1 MSTEFCPKAED
12 GFHCGHEIH
21 RHPPRIGLEQPS
33 TRLTAKCC
41 WCDALAEM
49 TFSVVKI
56 AFPGHGLGSAYEDE
70 VWALPVGWHKG
81 DA

>member
-1 MSTEFCPKAED
+1 MSTNPFCVNAPD
-12 GFHCGHEIH
+12 GFHCGHETY
-21 RHPPRIGLEQPS
+21 RPVTLIGEPER
-33 TRLTAKCC
+33 RLTVACC
-41 WCDALAEM
+41 WCSELETV

-56 AFPGHGLGSAYEDE
+56 AFPGHGMGSAYEDE